1 MLQDAKSTG
10 VVVDAVVGAG
20 GNQLQVNGVT
30 PFVVESTN
38 EVRGSGF
45 SPGEQ

>member
-10 VVVDAVVGAG
+10 VVVDAVVAAG
-20 GNQLQVNGVT
+20 ENQLQVNGVT
-30 PFVVESTN
+30 PFIVESTN

>member
-30 PFVVESTN
+30 PFIVESTN
-38 EVRGSGF
+38 EVGGSGF

>member
-1 MLQDAKSTG
+1 MLPNAKSAG
-10 VVVDAVVGAG
+10 VVVDAAVAAG
-20 GNQLQVNGVT
+20 GNQLHVNGVT
-30 PFVVESTN
+30 PFIVESTN